1 MVRSIV
7 PPKQLLVMSMKDG
20 WEPLA
25 RFLNKKTPEKPF
37 PRVNDAEA
45 AEAVANGII
54 VKCLLVW
61 AGLFTAGGVGIYAVS
76 RLVRR

>member
-1 MVRSIV
+1 MVKSVV
-7 PPKQLLVMSMKDG
+7 PPKQLLVVSMKHG

-45 AEAVANGII
+45 AETVANRII
-54 VKCLLVW
+54 VKCLFVW
-61 AGLFTAGGVGIYAVS
+61 AGLFAAGGVGVYAARV
-76 RLVRR
+76 